1 MADTPAPINVLS
13 EAQRILKLSR
23 TDKRAA
29 EQALA
34 ALPLPVQV
42 AIVCEAPVASRAKVL
57 GMLPEPEAAIPML
70 PEGEL
75 VFTVKAVG
83 LDDATWILEHS
94 TPRQL
99 ATCFDLDAWKGL
111 DPDRTSIA
119 HWFAVLAEAGDE
131 TLLRATHA
139 IDPEVLSL
147 YIRSQV
153 LVMLDPDDDEWQA
166 PIGAQTLEGQFYFMA
181 KKEGDDIAPLMR
193 LLHVLFSED
202 YWLYFRMMQGVM
214 WELETELEESS
225 LRWRTGRLAD
235 LGFPSWEDSMRIYG
249 HLRPELRTVL
259 AEHATVAP
267 VGDWDLA
274 VWLPNLPSLT
284 KNDHS
289 IFSAVQELDEHNRR
303 VFFYSFVSLANKI
316 AVADRMPLG
325 DAETLPKTIEK
336 AAVIA
341 SKGLEHLATANATSL
356 SDVLGRTTLEYIFRV
371 GASLD
376 PETALPTPLPTNDKS
391 ESDKSE
397 SDESESEEGGAD
409 EAGPSVITYR

>member
-1 MADTPAPINVLS
+1 MADAPAPINVLS

-23 TDKRAA
+23 TDKREA

-42 AIVCEAPVASRAKVL
+42 AIVCEAPVASRAKIL

-75 VFTVKAVG
+75 VFTVKGVG
-83 LDDATWILEHS
+83 LDDASWILEHA

-119 HWFAVLAEAGDE
+119 HWFAVLAEAGE
-131 TLLRATHA
+131 STLLRATHA

-153 LVMLDPDDDEWQA
+153 DVMLDPNDEEWQA
-166 PIGAQTLEGQFYFMA
+166 PVGAQTLEGQFYFVA
-181 KKEGDDIAPLMR
+181 KKEGDDIAPLLQ
-193 LLHVLFSED
+193 LLHALFRED

-214 WELETELEESS
+214 WELEPELEESS

-235 LGFPSWEDSMRIYG
+235 LGFPSWEDSMRVYG
-249 HLRPELRTVL
+249 HLRPELRGVL

-267 VGDWDLA
+267 IGEWDLA

-284 KNDHS
+284 KNEHS
-289 IFSAVQELDEHNRR
+289 IFSAVQELDEHARR
-303 VFFYSFVSLANKI
+303 GFFYAFVSLANKV
-316 AVADRMPLG
+316 AVADRMSLG
-325 DAETLPKTIEK
+325 EAETLPKAIEK
-336 AAVIA
+336 AAVI
-341 SKGLEHLATANATSL
+341 SSRGLEHLATENETGLADA
-356 SDVLGRTTLEYIFRV
+356 LGRTTLEYMFRV

-376 PETALPTPLPTNDKS
+376 PESAHPPPLPTRDDEDDAENDS
-391 ESDKSE
+391 
-397 SDESESEEGGAD
+397 
-409 EAGPSVITYR
+409 GPSVITHR